1 MYPWFA
7 QSLGKFQDIRHWRTL
22 SLRIEAAAAAAA
34 AEEGEWQTSYELKRG
49 SSGDTWYVWIMNNG
63 YIIH

>member
-1 MYPWFA
+1 
-7 QSLGKFQDIRHWRTL
+7 LGKFQDIRHWRTL

-49 SSGDTWYVWIMNNG
+49 SSGDT
-63 YIIH
+63 